1 MAQLDDLYARPV
13 SQVRLDGGI
22 GESLVVSGAVPDL
35 GDHEATFHRVSTVG
49 TEPGGHEPTMAEAAE
64 AAGVH
69 RATAY
74 RYFPTAASLLADAS
88 LTAGMPDIDESLKHV
103 PSDDPIA
110 VMDAGVLAVSRY
122 MFNEEAIFRNI
133 VRVTVDRW
141 FEATKQRDPVAV
153 RETRRF
159 LYIDR
164 ALEPLAGSLSPDAL
178 RLLRNGLAL
187 VYGAEALIV
196 TRDVCRPGV
205 EEATEVMRWAAKS
218 LIREA
223 VAAAEPV
230 KPASRP
236 PKSAE
241 RRQPSRGAKGGSRS
255 EKGRSTVAAG
265 PVPPAKDPDDRRSRS
280 ER

>member
-1 MAQLDDLYARPV
+1 MVNAAADMLR
-13 SQVRLDGGI
+13 R
-22 GESLVVSGAVPDL
+22 
-35 GDHEATFHRVSTVG
+35 
-49 TEPGGHEPTMAEAAE
+49 GHEPTVAEAAE

-88 LTAGMPDIDESLKHV
+88 LTAGMPDIDESLRDV
-103 PSDDPIA
+103 PRDDPIA

-133 VRVTVDRW
+133 VRITVDRW
-141 FEATKQRDPVAV
+141 FEAAKQPEPDPVAV
-153 RETRRF
+153 RDTRRF

-178 RLLRNGLAL
+178 QLLRNALAL

-196 TRDVCRPGV
+196 TRDVCRLGV

-223 VAAAEPV
+223 MAAAEPV
-230 KPASRP
+230 RPASRS
-236 PKSAE
+236 PKSRE
-241 RRQPSRGAKGGSRS
+241 RPPPSRGEKGPGS
-255 EKGRSTVAAG
+255 EKGRSTVAARA
-265 PVPPAKDPDDRRSRS
+265 PASKGKKLDPDDRRSRS
-280 ER
+280 AQ

>member
-1 MAQLDDLYARPV
+1 MVNAAADMLR
-13 SQVRLDGGI
+13 R
-22 GESLVVSGAVPDL
+22 
-35 GDHEATFHRVSTVG
+35 
-49 TEPGGHEPTMAEAAE
+49 GHEPTVAEAAE

-88 LTAGMPDIDESLKHV
+88 LTAGMPDIDESLRDV
-103 PSDDPIA
+103 PRDDPIA
-110 VMDAGVLAVSRY
+110 VMDAGVQAVSRY

-141 FEATKQRDPVAV
+141 FEAAKQPDPDPVAV

-178 RLLRNGLAL
+178 HLLRNALAL

-196 TRDVCRPGV
+196 TRDVCRLGA

-223 VAAAEPV
+223 MAAAEPV
-230 KPASRP
+230 RPASRP
-236 PKSAE
+236 PKSRE
-241 RRQPSRGAKGGSRS
+241 RRPSSGGEEGPRS

-265 PVPPAKDPDDRRSRS
+265 PVLASKVKKPDPDDRRSRS
-280 ER
+280 ARQG